1 MDTKKP
7 EIFIE
12 YKNKI
17 QEISKYQRAKIRIK
31 DQNILRKSM
40 KIMTSGKQIK
50 GWSRSGEYYESEVVF
65 DHDGQHNLSVTAE
78 DMAGN
83 ISIREEK
90 TLKIDTKKPEIQIS
104 GIQNGKS
111 YKTPVSIKLQV
122 KDENSNMKKTKVYL
136 NGKRWNFDQL
146 KEDGYYLLRVEAED
160 LAGNQSVVTKIHD
173 QQKGVQI
180 HFLQEKLE
188 GKDVS
193 QKISGRD
200 FILQVW
206 NRCR

>member
-1 MDTKKP
+1 
-7 EIFIE
+7 
-12 YKNKI
+12 
-17 QEISKYQRAKIRIK
+17 
-31 DQNILRKSM
+31 M

-160 LAGNQSVVTKIHD
+160 LAGNQSVVTKKFTINK
-173 QQKGVQI
+173 KGVQI

-193 QKISGRD
+193 QKNLRPGFHIAS
-200 FILQVW
+200 LEPVQVTGFLE
-206 NRCR
+206 NTV

>member
-17 QEISKYQRAKIRIK
+17 QEISKYQRVKIRIK

-40 KIMTSGKQIK
+40 KIMTSGNRSK
-50 GWSRSGEYYESEVVF
+50 GGLRSGEYYESEVVF

-136 NGKRWNFDQL
+136 NGKRWEL
-146 KEDGYYLLRVEAED
+146 
-160 LAGNQSVVTKIHD
+160 
-173 QQKGVQI
+173 
-180 HFLQEKLE
+180 
-188 GKDVS
+188 
-193 QKISGRD
+193 
-200 FILQVW
+200 
-206 NRCR
+206 